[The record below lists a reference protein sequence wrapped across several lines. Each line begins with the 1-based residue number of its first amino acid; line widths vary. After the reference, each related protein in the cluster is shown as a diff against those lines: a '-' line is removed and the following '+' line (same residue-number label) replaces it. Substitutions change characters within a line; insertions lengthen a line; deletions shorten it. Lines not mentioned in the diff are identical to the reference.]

1 MDITVV
7 QAFITPQMGIILAA
21 LWVVEYICKKLE
33 FIPDKYIV
41 FIVAVFGIAGAFMF
55 SGVSFQ
61 SGLQGFLCAA
71 VAVYGNQ
78 IKRQVQKKE

>member
-7 QAFITPQMGIILAA
+7 QAFITPEMGIILAA
-21 LWVVEYICKKLE
+21 LWIIGYICKKLE

-41 FIVAVFGIAGAFMF
+41 FIVAAFGIAGAFMF

-71 VAVYGNQ
+71 VAVYSNQ
-78 IKRQVQKKE
+78 AIKQAKKKE